1 MPRPFLIFLF
11 ISLTFGAFSSCKF
24 YRHIITAGG
33 GCDTTIWD
41 HVYRPN
47 RLKILESC
55 ITVRGTIVG
64 KDYTTDGDGSF
75 FLKLDA
81 GQDSL
86 LYKSNYS
93 KLSGNLMIE
102 IICAG
107 PVSRKDPRKGCK
119 GYVNKVTEPATGDHV
134 SVTGTYVIDRHN
146 QWAEIHPVTRIDPI
160 GSN

>member
-1 MPRPFLIFLF
+1 MQRPILVF
-11 ISLTFGAFSSCKF
+11 ISLAFFLGGLTSCKF
-24 YRHIITAGG
+24 YKHMLTSGG

-55 ITVRGTIVG
+55 ITVRGTIIG
-64 KDYTTDGDGSF
+64 KDYTTDGDASY

-86 LYKSNYS
+86 LYKANYRQ
-93 KLSGNLMIE
+93 LNGNLMIE
-102 IICAG
+102 IVCAG
-107 PVSRKDPRKGCK
+107 PVSRKDPKKGCK
-119 GYVNKVTEPATGDHV
+119 GYVNNVAEPTVGAHV

-146 QWAEIHPVTRIDPI
+146 QWSEIHPVTRIDRL
-160 GSN
+160 